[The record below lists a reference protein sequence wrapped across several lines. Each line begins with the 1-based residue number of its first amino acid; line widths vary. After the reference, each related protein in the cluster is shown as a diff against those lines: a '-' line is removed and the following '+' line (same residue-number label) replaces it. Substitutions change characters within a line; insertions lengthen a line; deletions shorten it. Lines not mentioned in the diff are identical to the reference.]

1 MREAGFDYTPVD
13 YSSQLDHAAD
23 VPYPDSLE
31 FAREYGYG
39 VSTDVWG
46 LDAASARDPNEEY
59 VASMSPEER
68 RAYYTTLLGDDAA
81 RGAPGED
88 EAYASEVEER
98 TARFERQGCMGAAY
112 NQVNAEF
119 LGENGEWS
127 ALWAE
132 MNRAAQAITSDPE
145 VVATLADWADCMA
158 DAGHPGYRTP
168 EEPRLR
174 VAEQLAALEDLTTYE
189 SVDLTDTRQDPDAFD
204 RAVESERTARLRAL
218 RAVESERTARLRA
231 LRADEIALATAEYTC
246 RDESGYQA
254 GRR

>member
-1 MREAGFDYTPVD
+1 M
-13 YSSQLDHAAD
+13 
-23 VPYPDSLE
+23 
-31 FAREYGYG
+31 
-39 VSTDVWG
+39 
-46 LDAASARDPNEEY
+46 
-59 VASMSPEER
+59 ER
-68 RAYYTTLLGDDAA
+68 NAL
-81 RGAPGED
+81 
-88 EAYASEVEER
+88 
-98 TARFERQGCMGAAY
+98 AY

-218 RAVESERTARLRA
+218 RA
-231 LRADEIALATAEYTC
+231 DEIALATADYTC